1 MAEVVDSQ
9 QDARA
14 QAARAAADAVWRD
27 GSELSA
33 RLVFRASRN
42 ELRRAGITTPA
53 ALYDELK
60 QVFWNADEGVI
71 LGDHLSVGFGNVDR
85 RRQVRAFTERH
96 ADEPGNVVAK
106 AYERE
111 YGFSAGIAA
120 IWLDL
125 FAEPTDVSVSE
136 WLGVETAERS
146 ADDAAARADAP
157 ETSDAEREAPTVE
170 GFLVREL
177 AGRICDEGL
186 VRQRFTFEFPDEP
199 SEALD
204 RGIEGAGY
212 YMDHGLLFRE
222 GSTPSDHFT
231 RLLAE
236 HPSFAKGDAG
246 FENAVWQHPAF
257 RHVLRQALSDHRVL
271 LYEGDSYI
279 SFARLHGVLG
289 ARMADIESYAPAVSM
304 DAPEGEPFTVHRVLL
319 YEGDS
324 YISFARLHGVLGARM
339 ADIESYAPAVS
350 MDAPEGEP
358 FTVASLRL
366 YEGDSYIS
374 FARLHGVLGA
384 RMADIESYAPAVSMD
399 APEGEPF
406 TVASL
411 RAGGVASHPLYG
423 LDMPDDFY
431 EGLLDVGGLLRSCT
445 LAGTKVFVAGGE
457 GRLSAANLVEWIVA
471 HHEGIV
477 RDDLPRLLANDLGI
491 TCPAPL
497 LTTTIYNSS
506 VYYDDIGDAYYS
518 SMEAWKKEARNELA

>member
-1 MAEVVDSQ
+1 MAEVVDSR
-9 QDARA
+9 QDERA
-14 QAARAAADAVWRD
+14 QAAREAADAVRSD
-27 GSELSA
+27 GTELCA

-42 ELRRAGITTPA
+42 ELRRAGIATPA

-60 QVFWNADEGVI
+60 QVFWNADEGVT
-71 LGDHLSVGFGNVDR
+71 LGDHLSVGFGKVDR
-85 RRQVRAFTERH
+85 RRQVRAFAECH
-96 ADEPGNVVAK
+96 ADEPRNVVAK

-125 FAEPTDVSVSE
+125 FAEPTDVSFSE
-136 WLGVETAERS
+136 WLGVEVAECPT
-146 ADDAAARADAP
+146 DAQASRADAP
-157 ETSDAEREAPTVE
+157 ETRGAEREAPTLE
-170 GFLVREL
+170 SFLAREL
-177 AGRICDEGL
+177 AGRICDAEL
-186 VRQRFTFEFPDEP
+186 VRRRFAFEFPDERP
-199 SEALD
+199 EMLD

-222 GSTPSDHFT
+222 GGIPSDHFT

-271 LYEGDSYI
+271 LYEDDSYI
-279 SFARLHGVLG
+279 SFARLHDVLG
-289 ARMADIESYAPAVSM
+289 ARMADIESYAPAVS
-304 DAPEGEPFTVHRVLL
+304 V
-319 YEGDS
+319 
-324 YISFARLHGVLGARM
+324 
-339 ADIESYAPAVS
+339 
-350 MDAPEGEP
+350 
-358 FTVASLRL
+358 
-366 YEGDSYIS
+366 
-374 FARLHGVLGA
+374 
-384 RMADIESYAPAVSMD
+384 D

-411 RAGGVASHPLYG
+411 RAGCAVSHPLYG

-431 EGLLDVGGLLRSCT
+431 EGLLDAGGLLRSCT

-457 GRLSAANLVEWIVA
+457 GRLSAADLIEWIVSQN
-471 HHEGIV
+471 EGIE

-497 LTTTIYNSS
+497 LTTTIYNSD

-518 SMEAWKKEARNELA
+518 SMEAWKKEAQNELA

>member
-1 MAEVVDSQ
+1 MAEVVDSR
-9 QDARA
+9 QDERA
-14 QAARAAADAVWRD
+14 QAAREAADAVRSD
-27 GSELSA
+27 GTELCA

-42 ELRRAGITTPA
+42 ELRRAGIATPA

-60 QVFWNADEGVI
+60 QVFWNADEGVT
-71 LGDHLSVGFGNVDR
+71 LGDHLSVGFGKVDR
-85 RRQVRAFTERH
+85 RRQVRAFAECH
-96 ADEPGNVVAK
+96 ADEPRNVVAK

-125 FAEPTDVSVSE
+125 FAEPTDVSFSE
-136 WLGVETAERS
+136 WLGVEVAECPT
-146 ADDAAARADAP
+146 DAQASRADAP
-157 ETSDAEREAPTVE
+157 ETRGAEREAPTLE
-170 GFLVREL
+170 SFLAREL
-177 AGRICDEGL
+177 AGRICDAEL
-186 VRQRFTFEFPDEP
+186 VRRRFAFEFPDERP
-199 SEALD
+199 EMLD

-222 GSTPSDHFT
+222 GSIPSDHFT

-279 SFARLHGVLG
+279 SFARLHDVLG
-289 ARMADIESYAPAVSM
+289 ARMADIESYAPAVSV
-304 DAPEGEPFTVHRVLL
+304 DAPEGK
-319 YEGDS
+319 
-324 YISFARLHGVLGARM
+324 
-339 ADIESYAPAVS
+339 
-350 MDAPEGEP
+350 
-358 FTVASLRL
+358 
-366 YEGDSYIS
+366 
-374 FARLHGVLGA
+374 
-384 RMADIESYAPAVSMD
+384 
-399 APEGEPF
+399 PF

-411 RAGGVASHPLYG
+411 RAGGAVSHPLYG

-431 EGLLDVGGLLRSCT
+431 EGLLDAGGLLRSCT

-457 GRLSAANLVEWIVA
+457 GRLSAADLIEWIVA
-471 HHEGIV
+471 HHEGIE

-497 LTTTIYNSS
+497 LTTTIYNSD
-506 VYYDDIGDAYYS
+506 VYYDDIGDVYYS

>member
-186 VRQRFTFEFPDEP
+186 VRQRFTFEFHDEP

-304 DAPEGEPFTVHRVLL
+304 DAPEGEPFTV
-319 YEGDS
+319 
-324 YISFARLHGVLGARM
+324 
-339 ADIESYAPAVS
+339 
-350 MDAPEGEP
+350 
-358 FTVASLRL
+358 
-366 YEGDSYIS
+366 
-374 FARLHGVLGA
+374 
-384 RMADIESYAPAVSMD
+384 
-399 APEGEPF
+399 
-406 TVASL
+406 ASL
-411 RAGGVASHPLYG
+411 RAGGAASHPLYG

-431 EGLLDVGGLLRSCT
+431 EGLLDAGGLLRSCT

-457 GRLSAANLVEWIVA
+457 GRLSAADLIEWIVSQN
-471 HHEGIV
+471 EGIE

-491 TCPAPL
+491 TCPTPL
-497 LTTTIYNSS
+497 LTTTIYNSD

>member
-1 MAEVVDSQ
+1 MAEVIDSRR
-9 QDARA
+9 DVRA
-14 QAARAAADAVWRD
+14 QVARDAADTVRRD
-27 GSELSA
+27 GVELCA
-33 RLVFRASRN
+33 RLVFRASRS
-42 ELRRAGITTPA
+42 ELRRAGIATPV

-60 QVFWNADEGVI
+60 RVFWNADEGVT
-71 LGDHLSVGFGNVDR
+71 LGDHLSVGFGKVDR
-85 RRQVRAFTERH
+85 RRQVRAFAERH
-96 ADEPGNVVAK
+96 ADEPRNVTAK

-125 FAEPTDVSVSE
+125 FAEPADASVSE
-136 WLGVETAERS
+136 WLGVRTAEHS
-146 ADDAAARADAP
+146 TNDVAVRADAP
-157 ETSDAEREAPTVE
+157 ETSGAEREAPTLE
-170 GFLVREL
+170 SFLGREL

-186 VRQRFTFEFPDEP
+186 VRRRFAFEFPDEQP
-199 SEALD
+199 EALD

-212 YMDHGLLFRE
+212 YEDRGLFFRE
-222 GSTPSDHFT
+222 GGTPSDHFT

-236 HPSFAKGDAG
+236 HPSFAKGDTG

-279 SFARLHGVLG
+279 SFTRLHN
-289 ARMADIESYAPAVSM
+289 
-304 DAPEGEPFTVHRVLL
+304 
-319 YEGDS
+319 
-324 YISFARLHGVLGARM
+324 
-339 ADIESYAPAVS
+339 
-350 MDAPEGEP
+350 
-358 FTVASLRL
+358 
-366 YEGDSYIS
+366 
-374 FARLHGVLGA
+374 VLGA

-411 RAGGVASHPLYG
+411 RAGGAASHPLYG

-431 EGLLDVGGLLRSCT
+431 EGLLDAGGLLRSCT

-457 GRLSAANLVEWIVA
+457 GRLSAADLIEWIVA
-471 HHEGIV
+471 QNEGIE
-477 RDDLPRLLANDLGI
+477 RDDLPRLLASDLGI
-491 TCPAPL
+491 TCPMPL
-497 LTTTIYNSS
+497 LTTTIYNSD

>member
-1 MAEVVDSQ
+1 MAEVVDSR
-9 QDARA
+9 QDERA
-14 QAARAAADAVWRD
+14 QAAREAADAVRSD
-27 GSELSA
+27 GTELCA

-42 ELRRAGITTPA
+42 ELRRAGIATPV

-60 QVFWNADEGVI
+60 QVFWNADEGVT
-71 LGDHLSVGFGNVDR
+71 LGDHLSVGFGKVDR
-85 RRQVRAFTERH
+85 RRQMRAFAERH
-96 ADEPGNVVAK
+96 ADEPRNVAAK

-125 FAEPTDVSVSE
+125 FAEPANVSVSE
-136 WLGVETAERS
+136 WLGVKTAEQS
-146 ADDAAARADAP
+146 TDDATSRTDVS

-186 VRQRFTFEFPDEP
+186 VRRRFTFEFPDEP

-204 RGIEGAGY
+204 RSIESAGY
-212 YMDHGLLFRE
+212 YEDRGLLFRE
-222 GSTPSDHFT
+222 GNTPNDHFT

-279 SFARLHGVLG
+279 SFTRLHNVLG

-304 DAPEGEPFTVHRVLL
+304 DAL
-319 YEGDS
+319 
-324 YISFARLHGVLGARM
+324 
-339 ADIESYAPAVS
+339 
-350 MDAPEGEP
+350 
-358 FTVASLRL
+358 
-366 YEGDSYIS
+366 
-374 FARLHGVLGA
+374 
-384 RMADIESYAPAVSMD
+384 
-399 APEGEPF
+399 EGEPF

-411 RAGGVASHPLYG
+411 RARGATSHPLYG

-445 LAGTKVFVAGGE
+445 LAGTKVFVTGGE
-457 GRLSAANLVEWIVA
+457 GRLSAADLIEWIVA
-471 HHEGIV
+471 QNEGIE
-477 RDDLPRLLANDLGI
+477 RDDLPRLLASDLGI
-491 TCPAPL
+491 TCPMPL
-497 LTTTIYNSS
+497 LTTTIYNSD

>member
-1 MAEVVDSQ
+1 MAEVIDSR
-9 QDARA
+9 QDVRA
-14 QAARAAADAVWRD
+14 KAAREAADAVRRD
-27 GSELSA
+27 GIELCA
-33 RLVFRASRN
+33 RLVFRVSRN
-42 ELRRAGITTPA
+42 ELRRAGITSPA

-60 QVFWNADEGVI
+60 QVFWNADEGVA
-71 LGDHLSVGFGNVDR
+71 LGDHLSVGFGKVNR
-85 RRQVRAFTERH
+85 RRQVRAFAERH
-96 ADEPGNVVAK
+96 ADEPKNVTAK

-125 FAEPTDVSVSE
+125 FAEPADVSFSE
-136 WLGVETAERS
+136 WLGVEAAAHST
-146 ADDAAARADAP
+146 DDAAARADAP
-157 ETSDAEREAPTVE
+157 ETSGAEGEVPTLE
-170 GFLVREL
+170 GFLAREL
-177 AGRICDEGL
+177 SGRICDAGL
-186 VRQRFTFEFPDEP
+186 VRRRFAFEFPDERL
-199 SEALD
+199 EALD
-204 RGIEGAGY
+204 RGIEGADY

-222 GSTPSDHFT
+222 GGTPSDHFT

-246 FENAVWQHPAF
+246 FESAVWQHPAF
-257 RHVLRQALSDHRVL
+257 RHVLRRALSDHRVL

-279 SFARLHGVLG
+279 SFARLH
-289 ARMADIESYAPAVSM
+289 D
-304 DAPEGEPFTVHRVLL
+304 
-319 YEGDS
+319 
-324 YISFARLHGVLGARM
+324 
-339 ADIESYAPAVS
+339 
-350 MDAPEGEP
+350 
-358 FTVASLRL
+358 
-366 YEGDSYIS
+366 
-374 FARLHGVLGA
+374 VLGA

-411 RAGGVASHPLYG
+411 RAGGAGSHPLYG

-431 EGLLDVGGLLRSCT
+431 EGLLDAGGLLRSCT

-457 GRLSAANLVEWIVA
+457 GRLSAADLIEWIVA
-471 HHEGIV
+471 HHEGIE

-497 LTTTIYNSS
+497 LTTTVYNSD

>member
-1 MAEVVDSQ
+1 MAEVIDNR
-9 QDARA
+9 QDVRA
-14 QAARAAADAVWRD
+14 QAAREAADAVRRD
-27 GSELSA
+27 GAELCA
-33 RLVFRASRN
+33 RLVFRVSRN

-53 ALYDELK
+53 VLYGELK
-60 QVFWNADEGVI
+60 QVFWNADEGVT
-71 LGDHLSVGFGNVDR
+71 LGDHLSVGFGKVDR
-85 RRQVRAFTERH
+85 RRQVRAFAERH
-96 ADEPGNVVAK
+96 ADEPRNVTAK

-125 FAEPTDVSVSE
+125 FAEPADVSVSE
-136 WLGVETAERS
+136 WLGIGAAKHPTN
-146 ADDAAARADAP
+146 DAAARADAP
-157 ETSDAEREAPTVE
+157 ETSGAERKAPTVE
-170 GFLVREL
+170 SFLVREL

-186 VRQRFTFEFPDEP
+186 VRRRFAFEFPDEHP
-199 SEALD
+199 EALD

-222 GSTPSDHFT
+222 GATPNDHFT

-257 RHVLRQALSDHRVL
+257 RQVLRQALSDHRLL

-279 SFARLHGVLG
+279 SFARLHDVLG
-289 ARMADIESYAPAVSM
+289 ARMADIESYAPSVS
-304 DAPEGEPFTVHRVLL
+304 V
-319 YEGDS
+319 
-324 YISFARLHGVLGARM
+324 
-339 ADIESYAPAVS
+339 
-350 MDAPEGEP
+350 
-358 FTVASLRL
+358 
-366 YEGDSYIS
+366 
-374 FARLHGVLGA
+374 
-384 RMADIESYAPAVSMD
+384 D

-411 RAGGVASHPLYG
+411 RAGGAVSHPLYG
-423 LDMPDDFY
+423 LDMPDAFY
-431 EGLLDVGGLLRSCT
+431 EGLLDAGGLLRSCT

-457 GRLSAANLVEWIVA
+457 GRLSAADLIEWIVA
-471 HHEGIV
+471 HHEGIE
-477 RDDLPRLLANDLGI
+477 RDDLPRLLAKDLGI

-497 LTTTIYNSS
+497 LTTTIYNSD

>member
-1 MAEVVDSQ
+1 MVDAVDSQ
-9 QDARA
+9 QDGRA
-14 QAARAAADAVWRD
+14 QAARAAAGAVQSD
-27 GSELSA
+27 GTGLCA

-42 ELRRAGITTPA
+42 ELRRAGITTPV

-60 QVFWNADEGVI
+60 QVFWNADEGVT
-71 LGDHLSVGFGNVDR
+71 LGDHLSVGFGKVDR
-85 RRQVRAFTERH
+85 RRQVRAFAERH
-96 ADEPGNVVAK
+96 ADEPRNVAAK

-125 FAEPTDVSVSE
+125 FAEPTNVSVSE
-136 WLGVETAERS
+136 WLGVETAEQS
-146 ADDAAARADAP
+146 ADDATSRTDVP

-177 AGRICDEGL
+177 VGRICDEGL
-186 VRQRFTFEFPDEP
+186 VRRRFAFEFPDDP
-199 SEALD
+199 PEALD
-204 RGIEGAGY
+204 HGIEGAGY
-212 YMDHGLLFRE
+212 YEDRGLLFRE

-246 FENAVWQHPAF
+246 FEDAVWQHPAF

-279 SFARLHGVLG
+279 SFARLH
-289 ARMADIESYAPAVSM
+289 D
-304 DAPEGEPFTVHRVLL
+304 
-319 YEGDS
+319 
-324 YISFARLHGVLGARM
+324 
-339 ADIESYAPAVS
+339 
-350 MDAPEGEP
+350 
-358 FTVASLRL
+358 
-366 YEGDSYIS
+366 
-374 FARLHGVLGA
+374 VLGA

-411 RAGGVASHPLYG
+411 RAGGAVSHPLYR

-431 EGLLDVGGLLRSCT
+431 EGLLDAGGLLRSCT

-457 GRLSAANLVEWIVA
+457 GRLSAADLIEWVVA
-471 HHEGIV
+471 QNEGIE
-477 RDDLPRLLANDLGI
+477 RDDLSRLLASDLGI
-491 TCPAPL
+491 TCPMPL
-497 LTTTIYNSS
+497 LTTTIYNSD

>member
-304 DAPEGEPFTVHRVLL
+304 DAPEGEPFTV
-319 YEGDS
+319 
-324 YISFARLHGVLGARM
+324 
-339 ADIESYAPAVS
+339 
-350 MDAPEGEP
+350 
-358 FTVASLRL
+358 
-366 YEGDSYIS
+366 
-374 FARLHGVLGA
+374 
-384 RMADIESYAPAVSMD
+384 
-399 APEGEPF
+399 
-406 TVASL
+406 ASL
-411 RAGGVASHPLYG
+411 RAGGAASHPLYG

-431 EGLLDVGGLLRSCT
+431 EGLLDAGGLLRSCT

-457 GRLSAANLVEWIVA
+457 GRLSAADLIEWIVSRTRESNA
-471 HHEGIV
+471 T
-477 RDDLPRLLANDLGI
+477 
-491 TCPAPL
+491 TCQGCSQ
-497 LTTTIYNSS
+497 TIWVSRAQRRS
-506 VYYDDIGDAYYS
+506 
-518 SMEAWKKEARNELA
+518 

>member
-1 MAEVVDSQ
+1 MAEVVDSR
-9 QDARA
+9 QDERA
-14 QAARAAADAVWRD
+14 QAARAAADAVRSD
-27 GSELSA
+27 GTELCA

-71 LGDHLSVGFGNVDR
+71 LGDHLSVGFGKVDR
-85 RRQVRAFTERH
+85 RRQVRAFAECH
-96 ADEPGNVVAK
+96 ADEPRNVVAK

-125 FAEPTDVSVSE
+125 FAEPTDVSFSE
-136 WLGVETAERS
+136 WLGVEVAECPTDTPAS
-146 ADDAAARADAP
+146 RADTP
-157 ETSDAEREAPTVE
+157 EARGAEREVPTLE
-170 GFLVREL
+170 DFLTREL
-177 AGRICDEGL
+177 AGRICDAGL
-186 VRQRFTFEFPDEP
+186 VRRRFAFEFPDDP
-199 SEALD
+199 PDVLD
-204 RGIEGAGY
+204 RGIENTGY
-212 YMDHGLLFRE
+212 YEDRGLLFRG

-246 FENAVWQHPAF
+246 FENAVWQHPVF
-257 RHVLRQALSDHRVL
+257 RHVLRRALSDHRAL

-279 SFARLHGVLG
+279 SFTRLHDVLG
-289 ARMADIESYAPAVSM
+289 ARMADIESFAPAVSM
-304 DAPEGEPFTVHRVLL
+304 DASEGK
-319 YEGDS
+319 
-324 YISFARLHGVLGARM
+324 
-339 ADIESYAPAVS
+339 
-350 MDAPEGEP
+350 
-358 FTVASLRL
+358 
-366 YEGDSYIS
+366 
-374 FARLHGVLGA
+374 
-384 RMADIESYAPAVSMD
+384 
-399 APEGEPF
+399 PF

-411 RAGGVASHPLYG
+411 RAGGATSHPLYG

-431 EGLLDVGGLLRSCT
+431 EGLLDTGGLLRSCT

-457 GRLSAANLVEWIVA
+457 GRISAADLIEWIVA
-471 HHEGIV
+471 HHEGIE

-497 LTTTIYNSS
+497 LTTTIYNSD

>member
-1 MAEVVDSQ
+1 M
-9 QDARA
+9 
-14 QAARAAADAVWRD
+14 
-27 GSELSA
+27 
-33 RLVFRASRN
+33 
-42 ELRRAGITTPA
+42 
-53 ALYDELK
+53 
-60 QVFWNADEGVI
+60 
-71 LGDHLSVGFGNVDR
+71 
-85 RRQVRAFTERH
+85 RAFAECH
-96 ADEPGNVVAK
+96 ADEPRNVVAK

-125 FAEPTDVSVSE
+125 FAEPTDVSFSE
-136 WLGVETAERS
+136 WLGVEVAECPT
-146 ADDAAARADAP
+146 DAQASRADAP
-157 ETSDAEREAPTVE
+157 ETRGAEREAPTLE
-170 GFLVREL
+170 SFLAREL
-177 AGRICDEGL
+177 AGRICDAEL
-186 VRQRFTFEFPDEP
+186 VRRRFAFEFPDERP
-199 SEALD
+199 EMLD

-222 GSTPSDHFT
+222 GSIPSDHFT

-279 SFARLHGVLG
+279 SFARLHDVLG
-289 ARMADIESYAPAVSM
+289 ARMADIESYAPAVS
-304 DAPEGEPFTVHRVLL
+304 V
-319 YEGDS
+319 
-324 YISFARLHGVLGARM
+324 
-339 ADIESYAPAVS
+339 
-350 MDAPEGEP
+350 
-358 FTVASLRL
+358 
-366 YEGDSYIS
+366 
-374 FARLHGVLGA
+374 
-384 RMADIESYAPAVSMD
+384 D

-411 RAGGVASHPLYG
+411 RAGCAVSHPLYG

-431 EGLLDVGGLLRSCT
+431 EGLLDAGGLLRSCT

-457 GRLSAANLVEWIVA
+457 GRLSAADLIEWIVA
-471 HHEGIV
+471 HHEGIE

-497 LTTTIYNSS
+497 LTTTIYNSD
-506 VYYDDIGDAYYS
+506 VYYDDIGDVYCS

>member
-1 MAEVVDSQ
+1 MTDVVDSL
-9 QDARA
+9 QDGRA
-14 QAARAAADAVWRD
+14 EATRASVAAVRREGV
-27 GSELSA
+27 ELCA
-33 RLVFRASRN
+33 RLVFRASRS
-42 ELRRAGITTPA
+42 ELRRAGITTPV

-71 LGDHLSVGFGNVDR
+71 LGDHLSVGFGEVDR
-85 RRQVRAFTERH
+85 RRQVRAFAERH
-96 ADEPGNVVAK
+96 AGEPRNVIAK

-125 FAEPTDVSVSE
+125 FAEPADVSFSE
-136 WLGVETAERS
+136 WLGVEVAECPT
-146 ADDAAARADAP
+146 DAPASRADAP
-157 ETSDAEREAPTVE
+157 ETRGAEREAPTLE
-170 GFLVREL
+170 GFLAREL
-177 AGRICDEGL
+177 VGSICDAGL
-186 VRQRFTFEFPDEP
+186 VRRRFAFEFPDDSP
-199 SEALD
+199 DVLD
-204 RGIEGAGY
+204 RGIKDAGY
-212 YMDHGLLFRE
+212 YEDRGLLFRE
-222 GSTPSDHFT
+222 GSTPSNRFT

-279 SFARLHGVLG
+279 SFARLHDVLG

-304 DAPEGEPFTVHRVLL
+304 DVPE
-319 YEGDS
+319 D
-324 YISFARLHGVLGARM
+324 
-339 ADIESYAPAVS
+339 
-350 MDAPEGEP
+350 
-358 FTVASLRL
+358 
-366 YEGDSYIS
+366 
-374 FARLHGVLGA
+374 
-384 RMADIESYAPAVSMD
+384 
-399 APEGEPF
+399 EPF

-411 RAGGVASHPLYG
+411 RASGAASHPLYG

-431 EGLLDVGGLLRSCT
+431 EGLLDAGGLLRSCT

-457 GRLSAANLVEWIVA
+457 GRLSAVDLIEWIVSQN
-471 HHEGIV
+471 EGIE

-497 LTTTIYNSS
+497 LTTTIYNSD

>member
-9 QDARA
+9 QDVRA
-14 QAARAAADAVWRD
+14 QAAREATDAVRRD
-27 GSELSA
+27 GTELCA
-33 RLVFRASRN
+33 RLIFRASRN

-60 QVFWNADEGVI
+60 QVFWNADEGVT
-71 LGDHLSVGFGNVDR
+71 LGDHLSVGFGKVDR
-85 RRQVRAFTERH
+85 RRQVRAFAERH

-125 FAEPTDVSVSE
+125 FAESANVSFSE
-136 WLGVETAERS
+136 WLGVEVAECPT
-146 ADDAAARADAP
+146 DAQASRADTP
-157 ETSDAEREAPTVE
+157 EARDAEREVPTLE
-170 GFLVREL
+170 GFLAREL
-177 AGRICDEGL
+177 AGPICDAGL
-186 VRQRFTFEFPDEP
+186 VRRRFAFEFPDDP
-199 SEALD
+199 PDVLD
-204 RGIEGAGY
+204 RGIEDAGY
-212 YMDHGLLFRE
+212 YEDRGLLFRE

-257 RHVLRQALSDHRVL
+257 RYVLHQALSDHRVL

-279 SFARLHGVLG
+279 SFARLH
-289 ARMADIESYAPAVSM
+289 D
-304 DAPEGEPFTVHRVLL
+304 
-319 YEGDS
+319 
-324 YISFARLHGVLGARM
+324 
-339 ADIESYAPAVS
+339 
-350 MDAPEGEP
+350 
-358 FTVASLRL
+358 
-366 YEGDSYIS
+366 
-374 FARLHGVLGA
+374 VLGA

-411 RAGGVASHPLYG
+411 RAGGAVSHPLYG

-431 EGLLDVGGLLRSCT
+431 EGLLDAGGLLRGCT

-457 GRLSAANLVEWIVA
+457 GRLSASDLIEWIVA
-471 HHEGIV
+471 HHEGIE
-477 RDDLPRLLANDLGI
+477 RDDLPRLLASDLGI
-491 TCPAPL
+491 TCPTPL
-497 LTTTIYNSS
+497 LATTIYNSN

>member
-1 MAEVVDSQ
+1 MVDAVDSQ
-9 QDARA
+9 QDVRV
-14 QAARAAADAVWRD
+14 QAAREAADAVRSD
-27 GSELSA
+27 GTELCA

-42 ELRRAGITTPA
+42 ELRRAGIATPA

-60 QVFWNADEGVI
+60 QVFWNTDEGVT
-71 LGDHLSVGFGNVDR
+71 LGDHLSVGFGKVDR
-85 RRQVRAFTERH
+85 RRQVRAFAECH
-96 ADEPGNVVAK
+96 ADEPRNVVAK

-125 FAEPTDVSVSE
+125 FAEPADVSFSE
-136 WLGVETAERS
+136 WLGVEVVECP
-146 ADDAAARADAP
+146 ADAQASRADAP
-157 ETSDAEREAPTVE
+157 ETRGAEREAPTLE
-170 GFLVREL
+170 SFLAREL
-177 AGRICDEGL
+177 AGRICDAEL
-186 VRQRFTFEFPDEP
+186 VRRRFAFEFPDDSP
-199 SEALD
+199 DVLD
-204 RGIEGAGY
+204 RGIEGMGY
-212 YMDHGLLFRE
+212 YEDRGLLFRE
-222 GSTPSDHFT
+222 GSIPSDHFT

-279 SFARLHGVLG
+279 SFARLHDVLG
-289 ARMADIESYAPAVSM
+289 ARMADIES
-304 DAPEGEPFTVHRVLL
+304 F
-319 YEGDS
+319 
-324 YISFARLHGVLGARM
+324 
-339 ADIESYAPAVS
+339 
-350 MDAPEGEP
+350 
-358 FTVASLRL
+358 
-366 YEGDSYIS
+366 
-374 FARLHGVLGA
+374 
-384 RMADIESYAPAVSMD
+384 APAVSMD

-411 RAGGVASHPLYG
+411 RAGGAVSHPLYG

-431 EGLLDVGGLLRSCT
+431 EGLLDAGGLLRSCT

-457 GRLSAANLVEWIVA
+457 GRLSAADLIEWIVSQN
-471 HHEGIV
+471 EGIE

-497 LTTTIYNSS
+497 LTTTIYNSD
-506 VYYDDIGDAYYS
+506 VYYDDIGDTYYS